1 MTLKLRPDE
10 RSRMDDLRTMSV
22 VSSETGARVPLDQ
35 IGSFAPEFIP
45 PKIGR
50 RDNERCMIIKCD
62 IAPGMLTS
70 VVYDHVEARLA
81 TAMKDWPAGYH
92 FQIGGE
98 KEEQGKG
105 FGSLAI
111 AMVVSI
117 LSIYL
122 ALILQFNSLAKP
134 LVVFAAVPFG
144 MIGGLMGLIV
154 FGVPLGFFA
163 LLGVSSLVGVII
175 SHVIVLFEYI
185 EEAHE
190 RGEPLRRAVIDAA
203 LVRLRPVLV
212 TVLAT
217 VGGLIPLAL
226 RGGPLWEPLCYV
238 QIMGLLIATLVT
250 KVVVPVLYVLF
261 VEDFKLIR
269 WEAPDGRRPRKAAR
283 RVCPR
288 LSHRPSPRAR
298 AEGRVPGFV
307 GAEWMQ
313 TNESSLKHCFRHSR
327 ACLGDFGG
335 SGGPLEPGILRRGTG
350 GEATARLAAIGTGS
364 ADGRGG
370 GLVGQGRRGQG
381 RRQGVG
387 MPIGASRP
395 NPRKGLPMR
404 IDRRIRLAIVAA
416 IVATFPEEAVQ
427 AEDLATAWSVALASN
442 RQLQSQQ
449 FQTRSTELSLA
460 ASRTARLPT
469 VRSFVVDAMTA
480 PNLNVV
486 GTAITAGASMGG
498 SQGRTPGSSQSNF
511 PIVNTSLNYS
521 IYTGGR
527 LKANVDAASANLGAQ
542 RFQEFQTAL
551 DLKLTVADAYVSVLR
566 SVRSLEV
573 ARSDVARLDAFARD
587 VRNRLAVGRVT
598 RNDELA
604 SEVSLAN
611 AKQTEIRA
619 RRTLA
624 TAWATYNRYLC
635 RPLSE
640 VVDLEDLTA
649 DPGLEGKAH
658 VENGPLSDKPTPGAG
673 EDEVLALTS
682 QAFAIRPELGRLSE
696 QARSLEAQSRATRA
710 GIRPQ
715 LSIMAGYTYLGAE
728 FLENKSLLTS
738 LVVVDWT
745 LTDFGTTRRRA
756 LAQRNQEFSTLRQRG
771 DIADSIALEVRVGLA
786 RGPGDPAPNPRRPHC
801 RGTSPREHHLRHG
814 SLPPGPEHLYR
825 GSRR

>member
-1 MTLKLRPDE
+1 
-10 RSRMDDLRTMSV
+10 
-22 VSSETGARVPLDQ
+22 
-35 IGSFAPEFIP
+35 
-45 PKIGR
+45 
-50 RDNERCMIIKCD
+50 
-62 IAPGMLTS
+62 
-70 VVYDHVEARLA
+70 
-81 TAMKDWPAGYH
+81 
-92 FQIGGE
+92 
-98 KEEQGKG
+98 
-105 FGSLAI
+105 
-111 AMVVSI
+111 
-117 LSIYL
+117 
-122 ALILQFNSLAKP
+122 
-134 LVVFAAVPFG
+134 
-144 MIGGLMGLIV
+144 
-154 FGVPLGFFA
+154 
-163 LLGVSSLVGVII
+163 
-175 SHVIVLFEYI
+175 
-185 EEAHE
+185 
-190 RGEPLRRAVIDAA
+190 
-203 LVRLRPVLV
+203 
-212 TVLAT
+212 
-217 VGGLIPLAL
+217 
-226 RGGPLWEPLCYV
+226 
-238 QIMGLLIATLVT
+238 
-250 KVVVPVLYVLF
+250 
-261 VEDFKLIR
+261 
-269 WEAPDGRRPRKAAR
+269 
-283 RVCPR
+283 
-288 LSHRPSPRAR
+288 
-298 AEGRVPGFV
+298 
-307 GAEWMQ
+307 
-313 TNESSLKHCFRHSR
+313 
-327 ACLGDFGG
+327 
-335 SGGPLEPGILRRGTG
+335 
-350 GEATARLAAIGTGS
+350 
-364 ADGRGG
+364 
-370 GLVGQGRRGQG
+370 
-381 RRQGVG
+381 
-387 MPIGASRP
+387 
-395 NPRKGLPMR
+395 MR

-449 FQTRSTELSLA
+449 FQTRSTELNLA

-486 GTAITAGASMGG
+486 GTAITAGVSMSG

-527 LKANVDAASANLGAQ
+527 LKANVDSASANLGAQ

-587 VRNRLAVGRVT
+587 VRNRVAVGRVT

-728 FLENKSLLTS
+728 FLENKSFLTS
-738 LVVVDWT
+738 LVVADWT

-771 DIADSIALEVRVGLA
+771 DIADSIALEVRSGWLEVQETRLRIPVARIAVEQARENITYVTDRYRQGLSTYTEVLDA
-786 RGPGDPAPNPRRPHC
+786 
-801 RGTSPREHHLRHG
+801 E
-814 SLPPGPEHLYR
+814 
-825 GSRR
+825 SRRVTSFNNLYEANYDAVIAVFRLRRAVGNL